1 VVNRAVASFEGKGG
15 VTKCISKDRGYDLNL
30 SNVSPPTVTTPLVLS
45 APTFFE
51 AISSERV

>member
-1 VVNRAVASFEGKGG
+1 MVNRVVASFEEKGG
-15 VTKCISKDRGYDLNL
+15 VTKCISRGRGYDLNL